1 MNIKIDTIIIN
12 ISDLNEQYDF
22 TQSLADIWVVH
33 TYILTFSST
42 LKTYLFKAV

>member
-22 TQSLADIWVVH
+22 KQSLADIWVVH
-33 TYILTFSST
+33 TYILTST